1 MMILKNLKKTWGDY
15 MSEERTV
22 VIAEDDSLIRMDIVE
37 ILKDNGYKVL
47 GEAKD
52 GLEAVELAKKYNPD
66 ILLLDIKMP
75 FLLGTKVAK
84 VLKEQ
89 EYEGC
94 IIMLTAYSIEEY
106 IQEATN
112 NNVSGYLIKP
122 LDEKILIS
130 QINLFYKN
138 YKEKENLQ
146 IELKKSEQKLK
157 DRIIIDKAKGILMSK
172 YNLTEKEAYNKIRKT
187 SMEKRMT
194 LINLAEIINSTE
206 DLYD

>member
-1 MMILKNLKKTWGDY
+1 
-15 MSEERTV
+15 MSEKRTI
-22 VIAEDDSLIRMDIVE
+22 VIAEDDSLIRMDMVE
-37 ILKDNGYKVL
+37 ILKDNGYIVL
-47 GEAKD
+47 AEAKD
-52 GLEAVELAKKYNPD
+52 GLEAVEFAKKHNPD

-89 EYEGC
+89 GYKGC

-130 QINLFYKN
+130 QMNLFYKN
-138 YKEKENLQ
+138 YKEKETLQ
-146 IELKKSEQKLK
+146 VELKKNEQKLK
-157 DRIIIDKAKGILMSK
+157 DRIVIDKAKGILMDK
-172 YNLTEKEAYNKIRKT
+172 YNLSESEAYNKIRKT

-206 DLYD
+206 GFYD